1 MGGSDKMA
9 TISKPTTARIPA
21 ARTLRIPKGVA
32 HIPLYI
38 ILIAGAILMLLPFA
52 WMISA
57 SFKTLAEA
65 LQVPPQWLPS
75 TLSLRNYQEVFN
87 QQPLFGRFFLNS
99 VIVAVVTVISVLIT
113 SSLAGY
119 AFAKFNFPGKNL
131 LFVFF
136 LSTMMIPFQ
145 VRMVP
150 LFVMVSDWHLTDTY
164 AGLIL
169 PGLVE
174 AFGIFLMRQFITSI
188 PNDLI
193 DAARIDGASEPR
205 IVVQILLP
213 LLRPALSALAI
224 FTLIGNWEAFLWPL
238 LITNAEEMRTLPIG
252 LALFAGRYIE
262 RVDLEMAAA
271 TIAILPMVVVFFLL
285 QKRFIE
291 GITLSGLKG

>member
-1 MGGSDKMA
+1 
-9 TISKPTTARIPA
+9 
-21 ARTLRIPKGVA
+21 
-32 HIPLYI
+32 
-38 ILIAGAILMLLPFA
+38 
-52 WMISA
+52 SA

-238 LITNAEEMRTLPIG
+238 LITNAEEMRTLPI
-252 LALFAGRYIE
+252 
-262 RVDLEMAAA
+262 
-271 TIAILPMVVVFFLL
+271 
-285 QKRFIE
+285 
-291 GITLSGLKG
+291 

>member
-1 MGGSDKMA
+1 MA
-9 TISKPTTARIPA
+9 TITKQVVPAVTQTRVARRSRWA
-21 ARTLRIPKGVA
+21 L
-32 HIPLYI
+32 HIPLYL
-38 ILIAGAILMLLPFA
+38 ILILGAIIMLLPFV
-52 WMISA
+52 WMLSA
-57 SFKTLAEA
+57 SSKTMAEIFQ
-65 LQVPPQWLPS
+65 LPPRWLPA
-75 TLSLRNYQEVFN
+75 TLTLKNYQQVFAE
-87 QQPLFGRFFLNS
+87 QPLFGRFFLNS
-99 VIVAVVTVISVLIT
+99 VIVAAFTVVSVLIT

-119 AFAKFNFPGKNL
+119 AFAKFDFPGKNL
-131 LFVFF
+131 LFVLF
-136 LSTMMIPFQ
+136 LSSMMIPFQ

-150 LFVMVSDWHLTDTY
+150 LYIMVSDWHLTDTY

-188 PNDLI
+188 PNDLL

-205 IVVQILLP
+205 IVLQILLP

-252 LALFAGRYIE
+252 LASFAGRYIQ

-271 TIAILPMVVVFFLL
+271 TIAILPMVIVFFLL

>member
-1 MGGSDKMA
+1 MA
-9 TISKPTTARIPA
+9 TITKQVVPA
-21 ARTLRIPKGVA
+21 VTHARTGQRSQWAL
-32 HIPLYI
+32 HLPLYL
-38 ILIAGAILMLLPFA
+38 ILILGAVIMLLPFL

-57 SFKTLAEA
+57 SFKSLAE
-65 LQVPPQWLPS
+65 VFRIPPQWLPAHP
-75 TLSLRNYQEVFN
+75 SLKNYQEVFN

-99 VIVAVVTVISVLIT
+99 VIVAAVTVVSVLIT

-119 AFAKFNFPGKNL
+119 AFAKFEFPGKNL
-131 LFVFF
+131 LFVLF
-136 LSTMMIPFQ
+136 LSSMMIPFQ

-150 LFVMVSDWHLTDTY
+150 LYIMVSDWHLTDTY
-164 AGLIL
+164 TGLIL

-188 PNDLI
+188 PNDLL

-205 IVVQILLP
+205 IVLQILLP

-252 LALFAGRYIE
+252 LASFAGRYIE

-271 TIAILPMVVVFFLL
+271 TIAVIPMVLVFFLL

>member
-1 MGGSDKMA
+1 MA
-9 TISKPTTARIPA
+9 TITKQVVPAVTQTRVARRSQWA
-21 ARTLRIPKGVA
+21 L
-32 HIPLYI
+32 HIPLYL
-38 ILIAGAILMLLPFA
+38 ILILGAIIMLLPFV
-52 WMISA
+52 WMLSA
-57 SFKTLAEA
+57 SSKTMAEIFQ
-65 LQVPPQWLPS
+65 LPPRWLPA
-75 TLSLRNYQEVFN
+75 TLTLKNYQQVFAE
-87 QQPLFGRFFLNS
+87 QPLFGRFFLNS
-99 VIVAVVTVISVLIT
+99 VIVAAFTVVSVLIT

-119 AFAKFNFPGKNL
+119 AFAKFDFPGKNI
-131 LFVFF
+131 LFVLF
-136 LSTMMIPFQ
+136 LSSMMIPFQ

-150 LFVMVSDWHLTDTY
+150 LYIMVSDWHLTDTY

-188 PNDLI
+188 PNDLL
-193 DAARIDGASEPR
+193 DAARMDGASEPR
-205 IVVQILLP
+205 IVLQILLP

-252 LALFAGRYIE
+252 LASFAGRYIQ

-271 TIAILPMVVVFFLL
+271 TIAILPMVIVFFLL